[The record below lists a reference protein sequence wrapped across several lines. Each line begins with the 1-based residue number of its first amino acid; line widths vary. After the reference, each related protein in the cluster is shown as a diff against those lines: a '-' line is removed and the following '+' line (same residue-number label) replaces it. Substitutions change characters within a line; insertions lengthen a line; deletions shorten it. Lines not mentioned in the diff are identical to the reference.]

1 MKNILKKS
9 VKKLDKCVK
18 WLYLCMVIRNNHSQ
32 PSKSKDMT
40 TVNSLCKG
48 NTIEEQFEDFCI
60 NAEIGQYL
68 DYNGTLYVKIYNKK
82 DVNCEVVKA

>member
-1 MKNILKKS
+1 
-9 VKKLDKCVK
+9 
-18 WLYLCMVIRNNHSQ
+18 
-32 PSKSKDMT
+32 MT

-60 NAEIGQYL
+60 NAEIGQYF

-82 DVNCEVVKA
+82 DDNCEVVKA